1 MHVAWLLAP
10 RARVIFN
17 NCAPPSPLQS
27 WSSLAEKVKAV
38 LRDFPELELTEGR
51 KVVEVRPSIMWDKG
65 KAVEFLLRSLGKYV
79 RASAT
84 ATAHT
89 SCMLP
94 SSLSSS
100 FPSLRVCARR
110 AS

>member
-1 MHVAWLLAP
+1 VHASSSTTAP
-10 RARVIFN
+10 
-17 NCAPPSPLQS
+17 SLPLQS

-79 RASAT
+79 RTCQCHCTHIMHAAVVSVVVLPVT
-84 ATAHT
+84 TRVRPT
-89 SCMLP
+89 S
-94 SSLSSS
+94 
-100 FPSLRVCARR
+100 
-110 AS
+110 

>member
-1 MHVAWLLAP
+1 
-10 RARVIFN
+10 
-17 NCAPPSPLQS
+17 
-27 WSSLAEKVKAV
+27 LAEKVKAV

-84 ATAHT
+84 AHT